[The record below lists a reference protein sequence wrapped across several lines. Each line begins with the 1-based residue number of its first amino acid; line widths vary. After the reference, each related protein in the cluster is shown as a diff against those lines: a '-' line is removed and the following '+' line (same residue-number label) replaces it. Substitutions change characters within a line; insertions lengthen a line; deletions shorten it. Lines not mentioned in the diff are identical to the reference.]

1 MATFF
6 EKEMKKL
13 FRQGLDLLEPIFAGR
28 VCYGKL
34 NEDVRVRMEFATE
47 GVLDQYSALKVTLL
61 NRREGP
67 VDSLLLRFADVL
79 GKKPTTNPNFRE
91 GIVPHIWK
99 NGNDFAWYV
108 YQPTAADYKTLA
120 DAVGGYTSMF
130 QGEELSQGMDS
141 MTF

>member
-13 FRQGLDLLEPIFAGR
+13 FRQGLDLPETIFAGR

-47 GVLDQYSALKVTLL
+47 GVSDQYSALKVTLL

-79 GKKPTTNPNFRE
+79 GKKQTTNPNFRE

-108 YQPTAADYKTLA
+108 YQPMAADYKTLA
-120 DAVGGYTSMF
+120 DAVGSYTSMF
-130 QGEELSQGMDS
+130 QGEDLTQGMDS
-141 MTF
+141 MTL

>member
-13 FRQGLDLLEPIFAGR
+13 FRQGLDLPETIFAGR

-47 GVLDQYSALKVTLL
+47 GVSDQYSALKVTLL

-79 GKKPTTNPNFRE
+79 GKKQTTNPNFRE

-120 DAVGGYTSMF
+120 DAVGSYTSMF
-130 QGEELSQGMDS
+130 QGEDLSPGMGG
-141 MTF
+141 MTI